1 MQNRKVSIIVPIYN
15 AENHLRLCLDSIFN
29 QTYKNIEIILVNDG
43 STDDSENIMKEY
55 KEKNPDMVNIITKS
69 NTGVS
74 DTRNLGLECVTGY
87 YTMFS
92 DNDDYM
98 EPNYIETYV
107 NADINNYDIII
118 GGYIRES
125 YEGKVIF
132 KRKLVNKEISP
143 YIQLASWGKLY
154 KTSYIRENEFKFL
167 KTAIADDFYFN
178 IFAYN
183 NTEKIKI
190 IDNMGYHWMYNANS
204 LSNTDS
210 KNLNRTDDLIIT
222 LDRIKKDL
230 KPKNKE
236 LIEYFY
242 IRTAIYYIL
251 FSSKGVEYKT
261 VIEEYKK
268 LFDWL
273 KDNTNNYYK
282 NKYVRAFDFSGEQK
296 SVKLVIIMF
305 ILLQKIHL
313 IKPFLWLYSKVGK

>member
-1 MQNRKVSIIVPIYN
+1 MQSRKVSIIVPIYN
-15 AENHLRLCLDSIFN
+15 AEEHLKLCLDSILN
-29 QTYKNIEIILVNDG
+29 QSYKNIEVILVNDG
-43 STDDSENIMKEY
+43 STDGSLKIMKEY
-55 KEKNPDMVNIITKS
+55 KEKFPDIINIITKE

-107 NADINNYDIII
+107 GADDNEYDIII
-118 GGYIRES
+118 GGYIRKT
-125 YEGKVIF
+125 YDGKILF
-132 KRKLVNKEISP
+132 KRKLINKEISP
-143 YIQLASWGKLY
+143 YVQLASWGKLY
-154 KTSYIRENEFKFL
+154 KTSYIKEHEFKFL

-183 NTEKIKI
+183 NTDKIKI
-190 IDNMGYHWMYNANS
+190 IDNTGYHWMFNDKS

-222 LDRIKKDL
+222 LDRIKADL
-230 KPKNKE
+230 EPKNKE
-236 LIEYFY
+236 LLEYFY

-251 FSSKGVEYKT
+251 FSSKKVEYKI
-261 VIEEYKK
+261 VMKEYEK
-268 LFDWL
+268 LFKWL
-273 KDNTNNYYK
+273 EENTNNYYK
-282 NKYVRAFDFSGEQK
+282 NKYIKLFNFSGEQPT
-296 SVKLVIIMF
+296 VKIIIYIF

-313 IKPFLWLYSKVGK
+313 IKPFLWFYSK

>member
-1 MQNRKVSIIVPIYN
+1 MQNKKVSIIVPIYN
-15 AENHLRLCLDSIFN
+15 AQEHLKLCIDSILK

-43 STDDSENIMKEY
+43 STDKSLEIIKEY
-55 KEKNPDMVNIITKS
+55 KQRYPNIINIINKE

-74 DTRNLGLECVTGY
+74 DTRNLGIECASGY
-87 YTMFS
+87 YIMFA

-98 EPNYIETYV
+98 EEDYIQTYIEE
-107 NADINNYDIII
+107 NDNDYDIII
-118 GGYIRES
+118 GGYIRKT
-125 YEGKVIF
+125 YAGKTLF
-132 KRKLVNKEISP
+132 TRKLTNKEISP

-154 KTSYIRENEFKFL
+154 KTSYIKNNEFKFL

-183 NTEKIKI
+183 NTDKIKI
-190 IDNMGYHWMYNANS
+190 INNTGYYWMFNNNS

-210 KNLNRTDDLIIT
+210 KKLNRTDDLILT
-222 LDRIKKDL
+222 LSRIKKDI

-251 FSSKGVEYKT
+251 FSSKKVQYKLIVKEY
-261 VIEEYKK
+261 EK
-268 LFDWL
+268 LFNWI
-273 KDNTNNYYK
+273 KENTTNYYK
-282 NKYVRAFDFSGEQK
+282 NKYLKLFNFSGEQLT
-296 SVKLVIIMF
+296 VKIIIYVF

-313 IKPFLWLYSKVGK
+313 IKPFLWVYSKV